1 MSSKSS
7 TSKPS
12 KSKSRTAK
20 PAAEAVAAVKKSPAS
35 KKAGKT
41 VKIAAS
47 APLKEKRIRGSF
59 SMPIS
64 DYTLIAELKSRSKT
78 AGRPVKKNELLR
90 AGLQTL
96 GDLSNDAL
104 QAALQRL
111 GPVAAKAPK
120 KSGK

>member
-1 MSSKSS
+1 MSTKTRKSKTS
-7 TSKPS
+7 TSKPGAIKAVADVVS
-12 KSKSRTAK
+12 TAK
-20 PAAEAVAAVKKSPAS
+20 KAPVS
-35 KKAGKT
+35 KKTSKT
-41 VKIAAS
+41 VKPVAS
-47 APLKEKRIRGSF
+47 APRKEKRIHGSF

-78 AGRPVKKNELLR
+78 AGRPVKKNELFR

-111 GPVAAKAPK
+111 GPVTTKMRK

>member
-1 MSSKSS
+1 
-7 TSKPS
+7 
-12 KSKSRTAK
+12 
-20 PAAEAVAAVKKSPAS
+20 
-35 KKAGKT
+35 
-41 VKIAAS
+41 
-47 APLKEKRIRGSF
+47 
-59 SMPIS
+59 MPIS